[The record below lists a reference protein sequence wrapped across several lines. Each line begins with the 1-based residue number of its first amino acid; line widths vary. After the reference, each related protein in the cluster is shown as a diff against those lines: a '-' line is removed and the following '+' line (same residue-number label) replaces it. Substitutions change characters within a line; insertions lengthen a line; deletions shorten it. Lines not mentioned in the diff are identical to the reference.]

1 MIKKTQQLE
10 RVMDEGVIAGARRI
24 RNGVLVVKL
33 AICLAEN
40 PPHNLQRQST
50 HIATA
55 PKT

>member
-10 RVMDEGVIAGARRI
+10 RVMDEGVIAGARRV